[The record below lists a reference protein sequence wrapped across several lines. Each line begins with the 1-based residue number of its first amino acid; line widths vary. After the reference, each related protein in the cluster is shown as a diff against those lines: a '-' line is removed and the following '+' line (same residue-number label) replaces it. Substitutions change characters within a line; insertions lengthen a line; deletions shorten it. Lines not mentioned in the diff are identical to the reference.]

1 MAVGFATVSDGE
13 RPAPGTDEDRVVAL
27 RRASLER
34 AGYTGEQALDL
45 ARRLEIDLQAALAP
59 RRQGLP
65 PDVAHALVLS
75 GGGRTVF

>member
-1 MAVGFATVSDGE
+1 VSGHE
-13 RPAPGTDEDRVVAL
+13 STHRGVDEERVVAL

-34 AGYTGEQALDL
+34 AGYTPEQALDL
-45 ARRLEIDLQAALAP
+45 ARRLEIDLHAALEP

-65 PDVAHALVLS
+65 PDVAHAIVLS

>member
-1 MAVGFATVSDGE
+1 MSDD
-13 RPAPGTDEDRVVAL
+13 GTSRLVAHPDRVVAL

-34 AGYTGEQALDL
+34 AGYTAEQALDL
-45 ARRLEIDLQAALAP
+45 ACRLEIDLRTALAP

-65 PDVAHALVLS
+65 PDVAHAIALA

>member
-1 MAVGFATVSDGE
+1 LTRGE
-13 RPAPGTDEDRVVAL
+13 PPSSPDPGRVVEL
-27 RRASLER
+27 RRASLLR
-34 AGYTGEQALDL
+34 GGYTPAQADEL

-65 PDVAHALVLS
+65 PEVAFELALA

>member
-1 MAVGFATVSDGE
+1 MSDGQS
-13 RPAPGTDEDRVVAL
+13 PGTGMDEERVVAL
-27 RRASLER
+27 RCASLER
-34 AGYTGEQALDL
+34 AGYTRKQALDL

>member
-1 MAVGFATVSDGE
+1 MSDG
-13 RPAPGTDEDRVVAL
+13 ASPGTGMDEERVVAL

-34 AGYTGEQALDL
+34 AGYTREQALDL
-45 ARRLEIDLQAALAP
+45 AGRLEIDLQAALAP

>member
-1 MAVGFATVSDGE
+1 MEVGFSFVSDG
-13 RPAPGTDEDRVVAL
+13 ASPGTGVDGKRVVAL
-27 RRASLER
+27 RCASLER
-34 AGYTGEQALDL
+34 AGYTREQALDL
-45 ARRLEIDLQAALAP
+45 ARRLEIDLQTALAP

>member
-1 MAVGFATVSDGE
+1 MSGAE
-13 RPAPGTDEDRVVAL
+13 RPAPGMDEKRVVEL

-34 AGYTGEQALDL
+34 AGYTREQALDL
-45 ARRLEIDLQAALAP
+45 ARRLEIDLHAALAP

-65 PDVAHALVLS
+65 PEVAHALVLS

>member
-1 MAVGFATVSDGE
+1 MSD
-13 RPAPGTDEDRVVAL
+13 RTSPGTGMDEERVVAL
-27 RRASLER
+27 RCTSLER
-34 AGYTGEQALDL
+34 AGYTREQARDL
-45 ARRLEIDLQAALAP
+45 AGRLEIDLQTALAP